1 MFHSSAN
8 IWGTSGASVATIPT
22 NPLSSDKSTLDSL
35 AVMRCIVKNDAHSP
49 EVVSLS
55 YRLAADAPTLRAY
68 AQAVWFWVHDHL
80 TFIHH
85 EAIVEGALVHEA
97 PIPPDAQL
105 LIPPSSLL
113 RMPTMLGDCAIYSTL
128 VASLLITKGIETW
141 FRVVCADVN
150 EPDIWGHVY
159 VVAKLNGDFVVMDA
173 SHGHYFGW
181 ETPNKIRQL
190 DYKV

>member
-1 MFHSSAN
+1 
-8 IWGTSGASVATIPT
+8 
-22 NPLSSDKSTLDSL
+22 
-35 AVMRCIVKNDAHSP
+35 
-49 EVVSLS
+49 
-55 YRLAADAPTLRAY
+55 
-68 AQAVWFWVHDHL
+68 
-80 TFIHH
+80 
-85 EAIVEGALVHEA
+85 
-97 PIPPDAQL
+97 
-105 LIPPSSLL
+105 
-113 RMPTMLGDCAIYSTL
+113 MLGDCAIYSTL